1 MDNREPAIPL
11 ISLTD
16 ISKSFGISGEVLHDF
31 SLNVNS
37 GEILSLCGPSGIG
50 KSTILRLIAGLIK
63 PESGTVRVD
72 GVPVADT
79 PDKLSLVHQNY
90 SQALFPWLNVFSNV
104 MLPLA
109 NKELKLTKI
118 EKREVSLAALQQVGL
133 ESYAKSFP
141 RELSGGM
148 QQRVVL
154 ARALVCSPK
163 ILLLDEPLSSLDTF
177 TRRQLQDLILKIALE
192 QKLTVLL
199 VTHDPE
205 EAIYMSDRIVVIGD
219 QPAQR
224 ISEHE
229 VSLARPRDQI
239 STRSDKNFIQLRNI
253 LFSELS
259 QKNV

>member
-1 MDNREPAIPL
+1 
-11 ISLTD
+11 
-16 ISKSFGISGEVLHDF
+16 
-31 SLNVNS
+31 
-37 GEILSLCGPSGIG
+37 
-50 KSTILRLIAGLIK
+50 
-63 PESGTVRVD
+63 
-72 GVPVADT
+72 
-79 PDKLSLVHQNY
+79 
-90 SQALFPWLNVFSNV
+90 
-104 MLPLA
+104 
-109 NKELKLTKI
+109 
-118 EKREVSLAALQQVGL
+118 
-133 ESYAKSFP
+133 
-141 RELSGGM
+141 
-148 QQRVVL
+148 
-154 ARALVCSPK
+154 LVCSPK
-163 ILLLDEPLSSLDTF
+163 ILLLDEPFSSLDTF